1 MPAPR
6 STTRR
11 DRHRKAVARGR
22 PPCALCAKDINYEAA
37 SHLEPQS
44 FTIHHVIPLARGGPD
59 ALFLED
65 GTPQIVA
72 AHRDCNRQQGDR
84 LPGEPKASPRP
95 VQQREAV
102 AYVTDRCW

>member
-1 MPAPR
+1 MVAR
-6 STTRR
+6 NTTRR
-11 DRHRKAVARGR
+11 DRHRKIVARGR
-22 PPCALCAKDINYEAA
+22 PPCALCAKDIDYAA

-59 ALFLED
+59 TLFLED

-72 AHRDCNRQQGDR
+72 ACRDCNRKQGDR

-95 VQQREAV
+95 VQQRDAV
-102 AYVTDRCW
+102 AYITDRCW